1 VLGDMVATDNEGA
14 ALEATGALLREVARL
29 HVKAQRAAV
38 ACCGTT
44 VAQCHVLTELG
55 RESPLAMTGL
65 VRRLGLDKGWI
76 SRAVAGLVEE
86 GLLARTADAA
96 DARVVVVAL
105 TAAGRRRVRALNHG
119 LDGQAARVLG
129 RVAAAERAQVHR
141 ALELVRGALREELR
155 LVEDTPGGALPAG
168 KVGAACR

>member
-1 VLGDMVATDNEGA
+1 VVGCGLMVVSDNETA

-29 HVKAQRAAV
+29 HVKAQRDAV
-38 ACCGTT
+38 SCCGTT
-44 VAQCHVLTELG
+44 VAHCHVLTELG
-55 RESPLAMTGL
+55 RESPLAMTTL

-76 SRAVAGLVEE
+76 SRAVASLVEE

-96 DARVVVVAL
+96 DGRVAILGL
-105 TAAGRRRVRALNHG
+105 TAAGRRRVGALNRAL
-119 LDGQAARVLG
+119 DRQAGRVLD

-155 LVEDTPGGALPAG
+155 LADGAPAPE
-168 KVGAACR
+168 RLR